1 MLVVVRQPEQATG
14 SEAGRRHSWQE
25 PKGRKDSRFR
35 RDDCEPQLLRERA
48 RSWFVKK
55 AIEASGFRAD
65 DEGIA
70 IAHRVKYCACC
81 ATSSERMQGQSKMD
95 DGK

>member
-1 MLVVVRQPEQATG
+1 VVAVGQPEQATG

-35 RDDCEPQLLRERA
+35 REDCEPQLLRDSA

-55 AIEASGFRAD
+55 AITTLASGSVTASGSPTARSVALAVRHD
-65 DEGIA
+65 
-70 IAHRVKYCACC
+70 V
-81 ATSSERMQGQSKMD
+81 GQ
-95 DGK
+95 